1 MKTRAVFA
9 AFRACTTATALAGS
23 TGDLGRR
30 PGAGA
35 VGVACAGPLLQ
46 LGLASRLTLYD
57 RDGDRARGEALDF
70 RHAAPLLPECT
81 IEGEALDSIRAADI
95 GVLTAGVHTQPGQ
108 TRLDTLDHNL
118 AVAIDVADAL
128 EEALPRVV
136 IVVSSP
142 VDVLTEYL
150 TRRWE
155 SRPVHVFG
163 TGTSL
168 DSWRL
173 RELLAVELGV
183 HPGNVHA
190 WVIGEHG
197 DSAVFPFESARVG
210 PFSLADYGR
219 LSGRPLAAERL
230 AEIEQQVRRAAYE
243 VRALKGSTTHAIG
256 LATAHLIRHVVRDA
270 DRLEPV
276 SVRVGHRVCASL
288 PAPIGAN
295 GAGAP
300 LMPEL
305 SDPERR
311 AWEESLAVLREAN
324 QRIAI

>member
-1 MKTRAVFA
+1 M
-9 AFRACTTATALAGS
+9 
-23 TGDLGRR
+23 
-30 PGAGA
+30 
-35 VGVACAGPLLQ
+35 
-46 LGLASRLTLYD
+46 
-57 RDGDRARGEALDF
+57 
-70 RHAAPLLPECT
+70 
-81 IEGEALDSIRAADI
+81 DSIRAADI
-95 GVLTAGVHTQPGQ
+95 AVLAAGTHTQPGQ

-128 EEALPRVV
+128 EEALPTVV

-142 VDVLTEYL
+142 VDVLAEYL

-210 PFSLADYGR
+210 PFSLAEFGR
-219 LSGRPLAAERL
+219 LSGRPLAPERL

-256 LATAHLIRHVVRDA
+256 LATAQLIRHVVRDA
-270 DRLEPV
+270 GRLEPV
-276 SVRVGHRVCASL
+276 SVRVRDRVCASL
-288 PAPIGAN
+288 PAPIGAD
-295 GAGAP
+295 GPGAP
-300 LMPEL
+300 LMPKL
-305 SDPERR
+305 SDREQR

>member
-1 MKTRAVFA
+1 MTSVAI
-9 AFRACTTATALAGS
+9 L
-23 TGDLGRR
+23 
-30 PGAGA
+30 GAGA
-35 VGVACAGPLLQ
+35 VGVACAGPILQ
-46 LGLASRLTLYD
+46 LGLASQLRLYD

-70 RHAAPLLPECT
+70 HHAAPLLPECT
-81 IEGEALDSIRAADI
+81 VEGGSMDSIRAADI
-95 GVLTAGVHTQPGQ
+95 AVLTAGVHTDPGQ
-108 TRLDTLDHNL
+108 TRLDTLDQNL
-118 AVAIDVADAL
+118 AVAIEVADAL
-128 EEALPRVV
+128 EQALPRVV

-142 VDVLTEYL
+142 VDVLVEYL

-155 SRPVHVFG
+155 PRSVHVFG

-197 DSAVFPFESARVG
+197 DSAVFPFETARIG
-210 PFSLADYGR
+210 PFSLAEFGR
-219 LSGRPLAAERL
+219 MSRRPLAPDRL
-230 AEIEQQVRRAAYE
+230 REIEQQVRHAAYE

-256 LATAHLIRHVVRDA
+256 LATARLCRHVIRD
-270 DRLEPV
+270 DGRLEPV
-276 SVRVGHRVCASL
+276 SVRVEDRICASL
-288 PAPIGAN
+288 PAPIGAH
-295 GAGAP
+295 GAGDP

-305 SDPERR
+305 SDREQR

-324 QRIAI
+324 QRIPI